1 MFLHKMIQALSPEEA
16 ADISRRLNP
25 QSNAGRLFR
34 YLRKHA
40 ELDKAA
46 LYRKVFSRSYTPAS
60 DHLLRNE
67 ARLLKQRLTAAI
79 QESAQSDIA
88 PLYPYY
94 ADYVMAGW
102 CLGHQLTE
110 AAGKYAARAEAAAL
124 EMQSWA
130 GLLKINRL
138 LFRITQFGKSGYA
151 KKSGRLLEL
160 RQRHEE
166 YLQRLLED
174 ERSYADFVGAAAY
187 KLQLNLRKDPET
199 FVFHAAQPSPDSVAA
214 LYYREKAL
222 AYLNEGVQA
231 VQHLQDAG
239 TLLDRSSDIP
249 ERSSERIAL
258 QAALAMEYVFA
269 GELAESLSAFAR
281 ILESPHFAAYN
292 GKNLVLFNY
301 VSTLIKAAQYEDA
314 LQIVA
319 RLEAEKPEPVV
330 AERLFAMK
338 CYALVFTGDAAG
350 LKSALPA
357 DISAY
362 DLSVKIYYRLL
373 FTIAFLLKGDGEA
386 AERELL
392 NMQQLKG
399 LRLTVY
405 EPVVKLFLHYIDRY
419 VYRIPGTEDPAQTFR
434 AEHPGLL
441 GTLPVSW
448 LLSRMEG
455 PGKK

>member
-1 MFLHKMIQALSPEEA
+1 MFLQQMLQALSPEEA
-16 ADISRRLNP
+16 ADIRRRLNP

-40 ELDKAA
+40 GADKPD
-46 LYRKVFSRSYTPAS
+46 LYRKVFGRSYTPAS

-67 ARLLKQRLTAAI
+67 ARLLKQKLITAI
-79 QESAQSDIA
+79 LEKTPGDIA
-88 PLYPYY
+88 PVYPYY
-94 ADYVMAGW
+94 TDYVMAGW

-110 AAGKYAARAEAAAL
+110 AAGKYAARAEATAL
-124 EMQSWA
+124 EMQSWT

-151 KKSGRLLEL
+151 KKSGHLLQL
-160 RQRHEE
+160 RQQHEE

-174 ERSYADFVGAAAY
+174 ERSYADFVGAAAC
-187 KLQLNLRKDPET
+187 KLQLNLRKIPET
-199 FVFHAAQPSPDSVAA
+199 FVFHAAQPSPDAVAA

-222 AYLNEGVQA
+222 AYLNEGMPA
-231 VQHLQDAG
+231 VWHLQAAG

-249 ERSSERIAL
+249 DRNSERIAL

-281 ILESPHFAAYN
+281 ILGSTHFAAYN

-301 VSTLIKAAQYEDA
+301 VSTLIKAARYEDA
-314 LQIVA
+314 LRILA

-338 CYALVFTGDAAG
+338 CYALVFSGDAAG

-405 EPVVKLFLHYIDRY
+405 EPVVKLFLQYINRY
-419 VYRIPGTEDPAQTFR
+419 VYRIPGAEDPSPAFR
-434 AEHPGLL
+434 AAYPDLL
-441 GTLPVSW
+441 ATLPVSW
-448 LLSRMEG
+448 LLSRMEA

>member
-1 MFLHKMIQALSPEEA
+1 MFLHEMIQALSPEEA
-16 ADISRRLNP
+16 LGLGRRLNP
-25 QSNAGRLFR
+25 ESNAGRLFR

-40 ELDKAA
+40 RADKTQ
-46 LYRKVFSRSYTPAS
+46 LYRKVFARAYTPAS

-67 ARLLKQRLTAAI
+67 ARLLKQRLISAI
-79 QESAQSDIA
+79 LETSRSDIA
-88 PLYPYY
+88 PVYPYY

-110 AAGKYAARAEAAAL
+110 AAGKYAARAEATAL

-138 LFRITQFGKSGYA
+138 LFRITQFGKSGYG
-151 KKSGRLLEL
+151 KKSGRLLQL
-160 RQRHEE
+160 RQQHEE
-166 YLQRLLED
+166 YLQRLTED
-174 ERSYADFVGAAAY
+174 ERSYADFIGAAAY
-187 KLQLNLRKDPET
+187 KLQLNLRKAPET
-199 FVFHAAQPSPDSVAA
+199 FVFHTAEPDPGSVAA
-214 LYYREKAL
+214 FYYREKAL
-222 AYLNEGVQA
+222 AYLNEGLKA
-231 VQHLQDAG
+231 VPHLQHAAS
-239 TLLDRSSDIP
+239 LLDLPSDIP
-249 ERSSERIAL
+249 DRASERIAL

-269 GELAESLSAFAR
+269 GELTGSLRTFAR
-281 ILESPHFAAYN
+281 ILESADFVAYN
-292 GKNLVLFNY
+292 GKNLVWLNY
-301 VSTLIKAAQYEDA
+301 VSTLIKANRYQEA
-314 LQIVA
+314 LQA
-319 RLEAEKPEPVV
+319 LTRLEAEKPEPVV
-330 AERLFAMK
+330 AERLFALK

-357 DISAY
+357 DISGY

-405 EPVVKLFLHYIDRY
+405 EPVVKLFLQYIDRY
-419 VYRIPGTEDPAQTFR
+419 VYRIPGAEDPASSFR
-434 AEHPGLL
+434 DEYPQLL

-448 LLSRMEG
+448 LLSRTDG